1 MRTAVSNVIDLL
13 IPRFCLLC
21 GSAVFEEYEKFLC
34 LGCFSDLPLSMY
46 SDPLENP
53 MSKTLWGRCEFRMA
67 QSLLNYQRHSI
78 YADLFKEIKYRGR
91 KDLAFYM
98 GILLGRKMK
107 KELKHLDC
115 VVLIPV
121 PLARRKFWMRGYNQ
135 AEIIANGIAKSTGI
149 SVNRIQLTRSV
160 HRKSQ
165 TEKSRVERWLNI
177 QSVYRCSKLPERVQN
192 VILVDDVMTTGAT
205 LESCVRALN
214 EENNV
219 GVTILTLGFT
229 QKA

>member
-53 MSKTLWGRCEFRMA
+53 MSKTLWGRCEFIMA

>member
-34 LGCFSDLPLSMY
+34 LGCFSDLPLSMH

-53 MSKTLWGRCEFRMA
+53 MSKTLWGRCEFIMA

>member
-13 IPRFCLLC
+13 FPRFCLLC

-53 MSKTLWGRCEFRMA
+53 MSKTLWGRCEFIMA

>member
-13 IPRFCLLC
+13 FPRFCLLC

-34 LGCFSDLPLSMY
+34 LGCFSDLPLSMH

-98 GILLGRKMK
+98 GSLLGRKMK
-107 KELKHLDC
+107 HELKQLHGS
-115 VVLIPV
+115 VLMPV

-149 SVNRIQLTRSV
+149 SVNRNQLTRSA

-177 QSVYRCSKLPERVQN
+177 QSVYRCSKLPGRVKN

-205 LESCVRALN
+205 IESCVRALN

-219 GVTILTLGFT
+219 GITILTLGFT

>member
-1 MRTAVSNVIDLL
+1 
-13 IPRFCLLC
+13 
-21 GSAVFEEYEKFLC
+21 
-34 LGCFSDLPLSMY
+34 
-46 SDPLENP
+46 
-53 MSKTLWGRCEFRMA
+53 
-67 QSLLNYQRHSI
+67 
-78 YADLFKEIKYRGR
+78 
-91 KDLAFYM
+91 
-98 GILLGRKMK
+98 
-107 KELKHLDC
+107 
-115 VVLIPV
+115 
-121 PLARRKFWMRGYNQ
+121 MRGYNQ

-149 SVNRIQLTRSV
+149 SVNRNQLTRSV

-177 QSVYRCSKLPERVQN
+177 QSVYRCSKLPGRVKN

-205 LESCVRALN
+205 IESCVRALN

>member
-1 MRTAVSNVIDLL
+1 MH
-13 IPRFCLLC
+13 
-21 GSAVFEEYEKFLC
+21 
-34 LGCFSDLPLSMY
+34 

-53 MSKTLWGRCEFRMA
+53 MSKTLWGRCEFIMA

-98 GILLGRKMK
+98 GSLLGRKMK
-107 KELKHLDC
+107 HELKQFHGS
-115 VVLIPV
+115 VLMPV

-149 SVNRIQLTRSV
+149 PINRNQLTRSV

-165 TEKSRVERWLNI
+165 TEKSRLERWLNI
-177 QSVYRCSKLPERVQN
+177 QSVYRCSKLPGRVKN

-205 LESCVRALN
+205 IESCVRALN

-219 GVTILTLGFT
+219 GITILTLGFT

>member
-1 MRTAVSNVIDLL
+1 
-13 IPRFCLLC
+13 
-21 GSAVFEEYEKFLC
+21 
-34 LGCFSDLPLSMY
+34 
-46 SDPLENP
+46 
-53 MSKTLWGRCEFRMA
+53 
-67 QSLLNYQRHSI
+67 
-78 YADLFKEIKYRGR
+78 
-91 KDLAFYM
+91 
-98 GILLGRKMK
+98 
-107 KELKHLDC
+107 
-115 VVLIPV
+115 
-121 PLARRKFWMRGYNQ
+121 MRGYNQ
-135 AEIIANGIAKSTGI
+135 AEIIASGIAKSTGI
-149 SVNRIQLTRSV
+149 PVNRNQLTRSV

>member
-13 IPRFCLLC
+13 FPRFCLLC

-34 LGCFSDLPLSMY
+34 LGCFSDLPLSMH

-53 MSKTLWGRCEFRMA
+53 MSKTLWGRCEFIMA

-78 YADLFKEIKYRGR
+78 YADLFKEIKYHGR

-98 GILLGRKMK
+98 GTLLGRKMK

-135 AEIIANGIAKSTGI
+135 AEIIASGIAKSTGI
-149 SVNRIQLTRSV
+149 PVNRNQLTRSV

-177 QSVYRCSKLPERVQN
+177 QSVYSCSKLPGRVKN

-205 LESCVRALN
+205 IESCVRALN

>member
-1 MRTAVSNVIDLL
+1 
-13 IPRFCLLC
+13 
-21 GSAVFEEYEKFLC
+21 
-34 LGCFSDLPLSMY
+34 
-46 SDPLENP
+46 
-53 MSKTLWGRCEFRMA
+53 
-67 QSLLNYQRHSI
+67 
-78 YADLFKEIKYRGR
+78 
-91 KDLAFYM
+91 
-98 GILLGRKMK
+98 
-107 KELKHLDC
+107 
-115 VVLIPV
+115 
-121 PLARRKFWMRGYNQ
+121 MRGYNQ

-149 SVNRIQLTRSV
+149 PVNRNQLTRSV

-177 QSVYRCSKLPERVQN
+177 QSVYRCSKLPGRVQN
-192 VILVDDVMTTGAT
+192 VILVDDVLTTGAT

>member
-13 IPRFCLLC
+13 FPRFCLLC

-34 LGCFSDLPLSMY
+34 LGCFSDLPLSIY

-53 MSKTLWGRCEFRMA
+53 MSKTLWGRCEFIMA

-98 GILLGRKMK
+98 GTLLGRKMK

-135 AEIIANGIAKSTGI
+135 AEIIASGIAKSTGI
-149 SVNRIQLTRSV
+149 PVNRNQLTRSV

-177 QSVYRCSKLPERVQN
+177 QSVYSCSKLPGRVKN

-205 LESCVRALN
+205 IESCVRALD

>member
-13 IPRFCLLC
+13 FPRFCLLC

-34 LGCFSDLPLSMY
+34 LGCFSDLPLSMH
-46 SDPLENP
+46 SDPVENP
-53 MSKTLWGRCEFRMA
+53 MSKTLWGRCEFNMA
-67 QSLLNYQRHSI
+67 QSLLNYQSQSK

-98 GILLGRKMK
+98 GTLLGRKMK
-107 KELKHLDC
+107 KELKHLNC
-115 VVLIPV
+115 TVLIPV

-149 SVNRIQLTRSV
+149 PINRNQLTRSV

-165 TEKSRVERWLNI
+165 TEKTRVERWLNI
-177 QSVYRCSKLPERVQN
+177 QSVYHCSKLPERVQN

-205 LESCVRALN
+205 IESCVNALN
-214 EENNV
+214 LENNV
-219 GVTILTLGFT
+219 GVAILTLGFT